1 MFIGPFY
8 SLVAACLFTISWWIP
23 NVLLTL
29 LFSWCAAA
37 FFAVSIAY
45 WRNQPRLFRKRQS
58 GQLPR
63 ISQWV
68 FAPFFTFTHLY
79 NRWARKRDVA
89 PPVQQVA
96 PGLYVGARL
105 TYKDIPDLQT
115 QGIDGILDVTAEFES
130 VDRFTQ
136 SQAVAY
142 LSVPVLDHA
151 YPSRS
156 QLMRALQW
164 LHQQRQAGHKVV
176 VHCALGRGR
185 SVMVVAAYLWAL
197 SPHHSLED
205 VLGDIKMVRPK
216 AHLNQRQRRAL
227 VRFQQ
232 SGALRLARPIAWI
245 IANPAAGGKKW
256 RKHRDY
262 IQAYLGDGYRL
273 VVHQT
278 RHNRRSYQLACR
290 AVSQQAD
297 VVIAAGGDGTVN
309 AVARALIN
317 TAIPLG
323 VLPLGT
329 ANALCHALWGIKTKF
344 LNIDAACDVILDGT
358 PRTIDTARCNGK
370 VALLVVGVGFEQQMI
385 RHAAREQKNQL
396 GQWAYLQGLLGAAS
410 QNQAIDLTVKFDHQA
425 PQLIRTTSMVVANAA
440 PMTTLLAQGQGQP
453 NYADGKL
460 DVTWLTASS
469 TKTDTA
475 LSLMEL
481 AFASLFETRLG
492 RFTHYQQVTRVSIR
506 ATSVIDYVIDG
517 ELYRDRKLTID
528 AQPQSLAILSPPLPD
543 AAQSDD
549 NA

>member
-1 MFIGPFY
+1 MGPFY
-8 SLVAACLFTISWWIP
+8 SLVAACLFTASWWMP
-23 NVLLTL
+23 NLLLSL
-29 LFSWCAAA
+29 LFAWCAAA

-63 ISQWV
+63 ISQWM
-68 FAPFFTFTHLY
+68 FAPFFAFTHLY
-79 NRWARKRDVA
+79 NRWARKRDIT

-105 TYKDIPDLQT
+105 TDKDIPDLQA

-130 VDRFTQ
+130 IDRFTQ
-136 SQAVAY
+136 SQAVSY

-164 LHQQRQAGHKVV
+164 LHQQRQAEHKVV

-197 SPHHSLED
+197 SPQKTLDEMLD
-205 VLGDIKMVRPK
+205 AIKTIRPK
-216 AHLNQRQRRAL
+216 AH
-227 VRFQQ
+227 FQQ

-262 IQAYLGDGYRL
+262 IQSYLGDGYRL

-317 TAIPLG
+317 TSTPLG

-329 ANALCHALWGIKTKF
+329 ANALCHALWGIKTKL

-358 PRTIDTARCNGK
+358 PKTIDTARCNGK

-410 QNQAIDLTVKFDHQA
+410 QNQAIDLTVQFDQHA

-475 LSLMEL
+475 LSLIEL
-481 AFASLFETRLG
+481 ALASLFETRLG
-492 RFTHYQQVTRVSIR
+492 RFTHHQQVTRVSIR
-506 ATSVIDYVIDG
+506 AASSIDYVIDG

-528 AQPQSLAILSPPLPD
+528 AQPQSLAILSPSLPD
-543 AAQSDD
+543 AHQTD
-549 NA
+549 